1 MNRLKDTYKHMA
13 AVASA
18 LLLALSVLPACSDD
32 EGGGAD
38 VPEGQYAKLV
48 ISLGSLDNA
57 MQTKVEEK
65 SPVTDQENDES
76 YERYIASWWLVVT
89 RPSDADENTFVID
102 RVITNKNY
110 HSLED
115 VTVAGPTGLDSEMS
129 IGLNLRIDQTYRFYA
144 LANLEYLAN
153 WEQDVKPVVDG
164 WTEGAAFSPER
175 LYAEMKPMTD
185 YKGTTYIPM
194 TSYGY
199 EKKIESGTNQLSERI
214 ALIRL
219 LGKVTLKVTNLT
231 DEDITLNSLSMG
243 NFRSEGDI
251 FLFPYDINSDTKN
264 LLATNMSNTYNPSFP
279 NNERDSHTSTPFV
292 STDTR
297 ILVGEANAKEFTAFV
312 NETKDIS
319 EEGKIFELSITSR
332 MQYRGERTSK
342 SGFSFVRRNDW
353 LQIPVQ
359 ISDVDA
365 TIAFDQ
371 QHMPIGGVPTTYKMQ
386 SGAIV
391 PVVDFETNHAGIITI
406 TYDVTNVSSMTNPT
420 LRHPGTYPAGTAVTT
435 AVLAEG
441 GNAGNLLIDVPTDN
455 SFTLKPGAD
464 NKTGSFTV
472 NLQELQK
479 EAKASIIL
487 TLVIVDAKGREMS
500 IPYTINISNKETTTD
515 GGN

>member
-1 MNRLKDTYKHMA
+1 MNRLKDTYKHMV

-65 SPVTDQENDES
+65 PPVTDQENDES

-89 RPSDADENTFVID
+89 RPSDADANTFVID

-110 HSLED
+110 HSLKD

-164 WTEGAAFSPER
+164 WKEGAAFSPVQ

-219 LGKVTLKVTNLT
+219 LGKVTLEVTNLT
-231 DEDITLNSLSMG
+231 NENITLNSLSMG
-243 NFRSEGDI
+243 NFRSAGDI

-264 LLATNMSNTYNPSFP
+264 LLATNMSDTYNPSFP
-279 NNERDSHTSTPFV
+279 NDERGSHTSTPFV
-292 STDTR
+292 STDTQ
-297 ILVGEANAKEFTAFV
+297 ILGGEAKEFTAFV

-353 LQIPVQ
+353 LRIPVQ
-359 ISDVDA
+359 ISDVVA

-386 SGAIV
+386 SGAII

-406 TYDVTNVSSMTNPT
+406 TYGVTSVSSMTNPT

-435 AVLAEG
+435 AVLA
-441 GNAGNLLIDVPTDN
+441 GNADNLLIDVPTDN
-455 SFTLKPGAD
+455 SFTLTPGAD

-487 TLVIVDAKGREMS
+487 TLVIVDEEGREMS

>member
-1 MNRLKDTYKHMA
+1 MTRTRNIYKHIA
-13 AVASA
+13 AIATS
-18 LLLALSVLPACSDD
+18 LLFALSVLPACSDD

-65 SPVTDQENDES
+65 PVTDQENDES

-89 RPSDADENTFVID
+89 RPSDAEANMFVID

-110 HSLED
+110 HSLKD

-164 WTEGAAFSPER
+164 WTEGAEFSPER

-219 LGKVTLKVTNLT
+219 LGKVTLEVTNLT
-231 DEDITLNSLSMG
+231 DEDIMLNSLSMG

-264 LLATNMSNTYNPSFP
+264 LLATDMLDTYNPSFP
-279 NNERDSHTSTPFV
+279 NDERDSYTSTPFV
-292 STDTR
+292 STDTQ
-297 ILVGEANAKEFTAFV
+297 ILAGKAKEFTAFV

-319 EEGKIFELSITSR
+319 EEGEIFELSITSR
-332 MQYRGERTSK
+332 LQYRGERTSK

-359 ISDVDA
+359 ISDVEA

-371 QHMPIGGVPTTYKMQ
+371 QHMPIGGVPTTYNMQ

-391 PVVDFETNHAGIITI
+391 PVVDFKTNHAGIITI
-406 TYDVTNVSSMTNPT
+406 TYGVTSVSSMTNPT
-420 LRHPGTYPAGTAVTT
+420 LRHPGTYPVGTAVTT

-441 GNAGNLLIDVPTDN
+441 GNADNLLIDVPTDN
-455 SFTLKPGAD
+455 SFTLTPGED
-464 NKTGSFTV
+464 DKTGSFTV

-487 TLVIVDAKGREMS
+487 TLVIVDEEGREMS
-500 IPYTINISNKETTTD
+500 IPYTINISNKETTTE

>member
-1 MNRLKDTYKHMA
+1 MTRTRNIYKHIA
-13 AVASA
+13 AIATS

-65 SPVTDQENDES
+65 PPVTGQENDES

-89 RPSDADENTFVID
+89 RPSDAAANMFVID

-110 HSLED
+110 HSLKD

-164 WTEGAAFSPER
+164 WTEGAAFSPEQ

-231 DEDITLNSLSMG
+231 DDDITLNSLSMG

-264 LLATNMSNTYNPSFP
+264 LLATNMSDTYNPSFP
-279 NNERDSHTSTPFV
+279 NDERGSHTSTPFV
-292 STDTR
+292 STDTQ
-297 ILVGEANAKEFTAFV
+297 ILVEEAKEFTAFV

-406 TYDVTNVSSMTNPT
+406 TYGVTSVSSMTNPT
-420 LRHPGTYPAGTAVTT
+420 LRHPGTYPVGTAVTT

-441 GNAGNLLIDVPTDN
+441 GNADNLLIDVPTDN
-455 SFTLKPGAD
+455 SFTLTPGED

-487 TLVIVDAKGREMS
+487 TLVIVDEEGREMS
-500 IPYTINISNKETTTD
+500 IPYTINISNKETTTE